1 MTHFFCY
8 RRSEHSLV
16 CTQSAEKQMT
26 YRVEDKHVL
35 LCDNYTPCCLLTAS
49 CFLSFEERQ
58 RADMMSPKCAAG
70 AFIVSTE
77 QIVRA
82 TISDKYDPVGAAG
95 GVSVEQ
101 ATDVTGEVS
110 LPL

>member
-1 MTHFFCY
+1 
-8 RRSEHSLV
+8 
-16 CTQSAEKQMT
+16 MT

-35 LCDNYTPCCLLTAS
+35 LCDNYTPCCSLSCLLIAS
-49 CFLSFEERQ
+49 GFLCFEEWQ

-110 LPL
+110 LPLWDEKSNTNRVG

>member
-1 MTHFFCY
+1 
-8 RRSEHSLV
+8 
-16 CTQSAEKQMT
+16 
-26 YRVEDKHVL
+26 
-35 LCDNYTPCCLLTAS
+35 
-49 CFLSFEERQ
+49 
-58 RADMMSPKCAAG
+58 MMSPKCAAG

-110 LPL
+110 LPLCDGKSNTNRVGLCFNYRLSLNVCLNNKCKF